1 MKRKISDKY
10 LIEVQFQH
18 MRRLIENLFYNNPNF
33 VTGHYDKE
41 YKSIMDFRRHELKD
55 KTEYVTE
62 KLDELRDLMIDMIA
76 EEQHDE
82 VL

>member
-1 MKRKISDKY
+1 MKRQISDKY

-18 MRRLIENLFYNNPNF
+18 LRRLIENLFYNNPNF
-33 VTGHYDKE
+33 VTGYFDKE
-41 YKSIMDFRRHELKD
+41 YKTIWEFRQHELKE

-62 KLDELRDLMIDMIA
+62 KLDELRDLMLDLV
-76 EEQHDE
+76 EKEQHDE